1 MQHFATKVKYCV
13 FFLLA
18 YKYRPL
24 YNKNMELEYT
34 YWNTKDGWF
43 VGYLNIWPD
52 HLTQGKD
59 IHELEEMLLD
69 LYEFYKE
76 EQADSKIVEKKI
88 GRLKAYA

>member
-1 MQHFATKVKYCV
+1 
-13 FFLLA
+13 
-18 YKYRPL
+18 
-24 YNKNMELEYT
+24 MELEYT
-34 YWNTKDGWF
+34 YWQSKDGWF

-59 IHELEEMLLD
+59 IHKLEEMLLD

-76 EQADSKIVEKKI
+76 EQAESEIIEKKT